1 MAIKIGN
8 KMVGENSNEQLKLEK
23 KRFEAKRRRME
34 EDNVQKHF
42 KLLMMGEGNKKLSD
56 FIKKED

>member
-1 MAIKIGN
+1 
-8 KMVGENSNEQLKLEK
+8 MVGENSNEQLKLEK